1 MARNIWDVS
10 DILLSQRAGDIYG
23 NMFARLGQQAGG
35 AFQQIGEQKKQNK
48 MMEGEIK
55 STVDFLEKARNLTKD
70 DPQRTAQIDQ
80 TLAQLG
86 DPNAN
91 LIGRYT
97 MAKGA
102 AKNIIDLVSLGE
114 ATARTRA
121 QEIENQRNQ
130 AFMAMINQ
138 QSPVGQPS
146 AVPQA
151 PSMQAPSM
159 MGTIS
164 QFSRMGL
171 PTIMDER
178 VSAAAP
184 PKPGAA
190 APAPGQPETL
200 LAGAELIRRFGQTY
214 GFAPTS
220 ASQLMEFQKMLNAPT
235 ETERYRPGALY
246 KLPDGET
253 VISVFDERL
262 GKVFYR
268 DPTSQEMKPIPPG
281 SKPTTATT
289 EQKAI
294 VAMPE
299 FRKMADAV
307 IEDENSLRNLNRY
320 MKNVDNMAQG
330 FDLLGD
336 QFSTGMKTL
345 FNQGELTEQE
355 LAQAM
360 ATGQFEGLIGQ
371 NRLSIVGGGVMT
383 EQDALRIVRRLGG
396 KPGALQNKEVVAR
409 VIAEIYT
416 DRLRNYESNLKFYN
430 AQVKDYYGERG
441 FEVKKP
447 LRLNPKLTL
456 PPDEREGDEEPA
468 APAGQAAFPGAPAVG
483 TVTQGYRFKG
493 GNPNDKNNWEKV
505 Q

>member
-10 DILLSQRAGDIYG
+10 DILLRQRAGDIYG
-23 NMFARLGQQAGG
+23 GMFANLGQQVGAGI
-35 AFQQIGEQKKQNK
+35 QQYVEQKKQNK

-114 ATARTRA
+114 AVAKTRA

-130 AFMAMINQ
+130 AFMAMIGQ
-138 QSPVGQPS
+138 QPTQFAPTQPVAPAQP
-146 AVPQA
+146 AA
-151 PSMQAPSM
+151 AQAPSM
-159 MGTIS
+159 MGTIG

-171 PTIMDER
+171 PTIMDEG
-178 VSAAAP
+178 VSARAAAQ
-184 PKPGAA
+184 PGAA
-190 APAPGQPETL
+190 APAAGQPQALFT
-200 LAGAELIRRFGQTY
+200 GPELIRRFGQTY

-220 ASQLMEFQKMLNAPT
+220 ASQLMEFERMLKPAA

-246 KLPDGET
+246 KLPSGET
-253 VISVFDERL
+253 VTSLVDERAA
-262 GKVFYR
+262 KVLYR
-268 DPTSQEMKPIPPG
+268 DPTSGELKDIPAG

-289 EQKAI
+289 EQKA
-294 VAMPE
+294 VVPMTQ
-299 FRKMADAV
+299 FKQMADAV
-307 IEDENSLRNLNRY
+307 IQDESSLRNLNRY
-320 MKNVDNMAQG
+320 MKSVDSMAQG
-330 FDLLGD
+330 FDLLAD
-336 QFSTGMKTL
+336 KFSTGMKTL
-345 FNQGELTEQE
+345 FNEGKLTPQE
-355 LAQAM
+355 LSQAM
-360 ATGQFEGLIGQ
+360 ASGQFEGLLGQ
-371 NRLSIVGGGVMT
+371 NRLNIVGGGTMT

-396 KPGALQNKEVVAR
+396 NPGALQNKELVAQAISE
-409 VIAEIYT
+409 VYT

-441 FEVKKP
+441 FEEKKSV
-447 LRLNPKLTL
+447 RLNPKLTL
-456 PPDEREGDEEPA
+456 PMEEREGDEEPV
-468 APAGQAAFPGAPAVG
+468 APAVSPMP
-483 TVTQGYRFKG
+483 TQDAIRAERERRRRERG
-493 GNPNDKNNWEKV
+493 E
-505 Q
+505 